1 MHDSGDS
8 GAPDPLG
15 LTAGADAIG
24 TAPPL
29 GLSDEAGAAVR
40 EEVAHLRDLYQF
52 GIDEVLTKVNIL
64 RREFERS
71 HDYSPIEHVRSR
83 LKSVDSIIA
92 KAHRIGC
99 EPTVDDV
106 RAHISDIAGIRITA
120 TFVSDLY
127 WVADMLAQQ
136 PDLTIVTVKDY
147 VAKPKANGY
156 RSLHLIVQVPVFL
169 SATTEHITVELQI
182 RTMAMDFW
190 ASIEHKLFYKYR
202 HDMPPSLAEEL
213 SDAARLAA
221 TLDER
226 MGTLRD
232 EVRPMPVHL
241 SDEASLSAGQEAE
254 IARIG
259 P

>member
-1 MHDSGDS
+1 MNH
-8 GAPDPLG
+8 
-15 LTAGADAIG
+15 ADDARED
-24 TAPPL
+24 ASPP
-29 GLSDEAGAAVR
+29 GAAVR
-40 EEVAHLRDLYQF
+40 EELAHLRDLYQF
-52 GIDEVLTKVNIL
+52 GIDEVLTKVDIL

-83 LKSVDSIIA
+83 LKSVDSILA
-92 KAHRIGC
+92 KAQRVGC
-99 EPTVDDV
+99 APTVDSV
-106 RAHISDIAGIRITA
+106 RANISDIAGIRITG

-136 PDLTIVTVKDY
+136 PDLTLVAVKDY
-147 VAKPKANGY
+147 VAEPKANGY

-169 SATTEHITVELQI
+169 SSRTEHITVELQI

-202 HDMPPSLAEEL
+202 HDMPQDLAAEL
-213 SDAARLAA
+213 ADAARLAA

-232 EVRPMPVHL
+232 EVRPMPVRL
-241 SDEASLSAGQEAE
+241 SGDAGSRVGRR
-254 IARIG
+254 ARRARTG
-259 P
+259 G

>member
-1 MHDSGDS
+1 MHGAGDVDSGE
-8 GAPDPLG
+8 
-15 LTAGADAIG
+15 GADSALN
-24 TAPPL
+24 TTPQA
-29 GLSDEAGAAVR
+29 R
-40 EEVAHLRDLYQF
+40 EDLAHLRDLYQF
-52 GIDEVLTKVNIL
+52 GIDEVLTKVDIL

-92 KAHRIGC
+92 KAERLGC
-99 EPTVDDV
+99 EPTVDEV
-106 RAHISDIAGIRITA
+106 RATLADIAGIRITA

-127 WVADMLAQQ
+127 WVADMLAHQ
-136 PDLTIVTVKDY
+136 PDLTVVTIKDY
-147 VAKPKANGY
+147 VARPKPNGY

-202 HDMPPSLAEEL
+202 DDMPQALADEL
-213 SDAARLAA
+213 ADAARLAA

-232 EVRPMPVHL
+232 EVRPMPVQL
-241 SDEASLSAGQEAE
+241 SEDATLSAGHGANT
-254 IARIG
+254 APRR

>member
-1 MHDSGDS
+1 MHRESDIGESDI
-8 GAPDPLG
+8 GAS
-15 LTAGADAIG
+15 
-24 TAPPL
+24 TAP
-29 GLSDEAGAAVR
+29 GRDAGEGDPASAVNDGAQATR
-40 EEVAHLRDLYQF
+40 EEIAHMRDLYQF
-52 GIDEVLTKVNIL
+52 GIDEVLTKVDIL

-99 EPTVDDV
+99 DPTVDDV
-106 RAHISDIAGIRITA
+106 RASIADIAGIRITA

-147 VAKPKANGY
+147 VAEPKPNGY
-156 RSLHLIVQVPVFL
+156 RSLHLIVKVPVFL
-169 SATTEHITVELQI
+169 SSTTEHITVELQI

-202 HDMPPSLAEEL
+202 HDMPANLASEL
-213 SDAARLAA
+213 ADAARLAA

-232 EVRPMPVHL
+232 EVRPMPVQL
-241 SDEASLSAGQEAE
+241 SDEATLSAGQRAVG
-254 IARIG
+254 ASRG
-259 P
+259 Q